1 MKNFLSKLKSA
12 LFTEREIICVSHCG
26 IKSKKIGCIFLIWNV
41 LLVLWTAFAT
51 IRYFELRQKVML
63 KEDRITELRTDK
75 QKLLSNI
82 VILEKNISN
91 IKNFI
96 FSLNKYDRFA
106 TIDEAGLYKN
116 NNTQDNNVELVLSRV
131 KNDMKNINL
140 ALIDRING
148 LERVKKNLKFD
159 NNVQMVS
166 YEDKLSSNDYNIDH
180 DVMDSIV
187 LKKTLDQNIGYL
199 DNLEGFIDAMPFSEP
214 MATNYVTSK
223 FGTRL
228 DPFIKTPR
236 EHHGVDLVG
245 SYMAKI
251 YAPAAGKV
259 VFAGVKGGYGKAVII
274 EHEHNMKTVYGHLNS
289 YNVKIGD
296 VVRRGDIIGV
306 QGNTGRST
314 GQHLHYEILR
324 GNQRYNPLEF
334 VRIGSSFY

>member
-1 MKNFLSKLKSA
+1 MKNFLSKIKSI
-12 LFTEREIICVSHCG
+12 LFAEREIICVSNCG

-51 IRYFELRQKVML
+51 IKYFELREKVML
-63 KEDRITELRTDK
+63 KEDKITELRSDK

-82 VILEKNISN
+82 VLLEKNISN

-106 TIDEAGLYKN
+106 TVDESGLFKN
-116 NNTQDNNVELVLSRV
+116 DNLYDNNIDLVLSRV

-148 LERVKKNLKFD
+148 LEKVKESLKF
-159 NNVQMVS
+159 NSNIQMVS
-166 YEDKLSSNDYNIDH
+166 YENEISSNDFNIDQ

-187 LKKTLDQNIGYL
+187 LKKTLDQNIKYL
-199 DNLEGFIDAMPFSEP
+199 DSLEGFINDMPFSEP
-214 MATNYVTSK
+214 MITNYVSSK
-223 FGTRL
+223 FGKRL

-251 YAPAAGKV
+251 HAPAPGKV
-259 VFAGVKGGYGKAVII
+259 VFVGVKGGYGKAIII
-274 EHEHNMKTVYGHLNS
+274 EHAHKMKTIYGHLND
-289 YNVKIGD
+289 YNVKVGDIVKRGD
-296 VVRRGDIIGV
+296 VIGV

-324 GNQRYNPLEF
+324 GNQRYNPLDF
-334 VRIGSSFY
+334 VKIGSNFY